1 MIKSSIQALFSTFM
15 IILGISIFTLS
26 CEEPAAQDEKNEK
39 AEETI
44 DVNTEEK
51 EFSTLVF
58 RSDGFYPGI
67 VSEWLEVV
75 IDHEGNLIEKL
86 YYWNTSDEEK
96 QELNIIGQ
104 EFFDD
109 EISGYSGSLDLLGQI
124 VEFGMYEDRLNLVH
138 DEYNFQEF
146 FLE

>member
-1 MIKSSIQALFSTFM
+1 MKKSNIQAQFNTFL
-15 IILGISIFTLS
+15 IFLGLSIFTLS
-26 CEEPAAQDEKNEK
+26 CNEPAAQNEKNEK
-39 AEETI
+39 AEDTI
-44 DVNTEEK
+44 DINTEEK
-51 EFSTLVF
+51 EFSALVF

-75 IDHEGNLIEKL
+75 IDHEGNLIEKV
-86 YYWNTSDEEK
+86 YYWNNSDEEK
-96 QELNIIGQ
+96 QVLKIIGQ

-124 VEFGMYEDRLNLVH
+124 VEFGMYEDRFNLVH
-138 DEYNFQEF
+138 DEYSFQEF